1 MFTKK
6 SISAIYIVVFAI
18 VWVSCTNNQDNQQ
31 ASLAAQQEAPSS
43 DVITA
48 DEQASLT
55 PQIVLDGLKEGNQRF
70 VSDDLTPRDYTDQAA
85 KTASG
90 QYPEAIILSCV
101 DSRVPVETIFDKGV
115 GDIFVGRVAGNFV
128 NEDMLGSMEFA
139 TEVAGSKLVVV
150 MGHESCGAVKSAI
163 DDVKLGNITAMLEK
177 IKPAVEMTED
187 YQGEKTT
194 ANNGYV
200 TEVVNN
206 NVFHTIEQIREES
219 PIIRELERNG
229 DVLIVG
235 AFYDLDTGKVTFLQ

>member
-6 SISAIYIVVFAI
+6 SISAIFIVVFAF
-18 VWVSCTNNQDNQQ
+18 VWISCTNTQDNQQ

-48 DEQASLT
+48 EEQAALT
-55 PQIVLDGLKEGNQRF
+55 PQAVLDGLKEGNQRF
-70 VSDDLTPRDYTDQAA
+70 VNDNLTPRDYTDQAA

-115 GDIFVGRVAGNFV
+115 GDVFVGRVAGNFV

-177 IKPAVEMTED
+177 IKPAVEMTEE

-194 ANNGYV
+194 ANNEYV

>member
-6 SISAIYIVVFAI
+6 SISAIFIVVFAF
-18 VWVSCTNNQDNQQ
+18 VWISCTNTQDNQQ

-48 DEQASLT
+48 EEQAALT
-55 PQIVLDGLKEGNQRF
+55 PQAVLDGLKEGNQRF
-70 VSDDLTPRDYTDQAA
+70 VNDDLTPRDYTDQAA

-115 GDIFVGRVAGNFV
+115 GDVFVGRVAGNFV

-177 IKPAVEMTED
+177 IKPAVEMTEE

-194 ANNGYV
+194 ANNEYV